1 MAPKTAKS
9 ARSCSALMSA
19 GRFATNTT
27 RRPGAQERK
36 KKFGTKKEKYRRKK
50 YNIKYCAGPGEW
62 LRGASACRSGCPGW
76 WRWPATATI
85 WGYGYIVSDTMCLH
99 LLSSH
104 GQGSLPAQ
112 QLENKEHAKRPCWA
126 VGNVAV
132 LQKKGISRSR
142 RLFEKKT
149 VQASTPSTPEA
160 PTNPRRCCVV
170 SCQSVGAELDV
181 AVQTNGLHCFGNNLA
196 SWWVTKCEKPS
207 TDLKWQRGGIEE
219 VGRAKKLLKREKK
232 VNGLRSTSEAFAAE
246 YNAVLPSKSP

>member
-1 MAPKTAKS
+1 MAPKTARS
-9 ARSCSALMSA
+9 ARSCSAVMSA
-19 GRFATNTT
+19 GRFATSTT

-50 YNIKYCAGPGEW
+50 YNVKYCAGPGER

-85 WGYGYIVSDTMCLH
+85 WGYGYIVSDTTCLH

-132 LQKKGISRSR
+132 LQKKKESAEADVCLKRKQCR
-142 RLFEKKT
+142 
-149 VQASTPSTPEA
+149 QAHRA
-160 PTNPRRCCVV
+160 HPRRRPI
-170 SCQSVGAELDV
+170 QGDA
-181 AVQTNGLHCFGNNLA
+181 A
-196 SWWVTKCEKPS
+196 S
-207 TDLKWQRGGIEE
+207 
-219 VGRAKKLLKREKK
+219 
-232 VNGLRSTSEAFAAE
+232 
-246 YNAVLPSKSP
+246 